1 MDPRFEAVKSDPRFA
16 APPKKKH
23 ASEALK
29 DDRFKG
35 LLDDPDF
42 NTDAAKKRPVDKR
55 GRKVPE
61 AKQHTEK
68 PTSSAPSKG
77 PKQSQALAAA
87 APQLPK
93 GKDGKHKAP
102 AKSAEAAAAEAKI
115 AAARWARARG
125 LTAMP
130 SSSEDDGDSDN
141 NEEEEEDGKGPS
153 RSSGSESD
161 ASATSAELSE
171 DSADEPLT
179 EEEEINEQDLI
190 DEWGIGVMAA
200 NPEEQVPLAPEATTR
215 LALVD
220 LDWDVVRAVDILAA
234 LNSFKTK
241 SGAVHRVTVYPS
253 DYGLQRMADEAANG
267 PKALAPPPKRKK
279 SNSDEAAGADGGSD
293 DDEDEDGAEG
303 EGDEHDSD
311 SSSDSGNEVDKL
323 RIRMYEQ
330 SKLRYYYAVAE
341 CDSAATAAALYDA
354 CDGAELGRGTGGGCK
369 LDLRFVPKETSFE
382 GRQVRDT
389 ATGVPF
395 GYTPP
400 TVFSAAL
407 QHTKPQ
413 LTWDADDAGRKKLL
427 NRKMS
432 EADLKDEDF
441 RAYLASSSGD
451 DEDDEE
457 QPTVYGG
464 PGGVQQGEG
473 AGQGSNKKQEK
484 AAAAASL
491 RDRYRALLL
500 GGGSGPKEEEEDS
513 EEEMGGDG
521 QKGGKGS
528 GKKAWGAAQEG
539 GGSGSEGSE
548 GERQGSK
555 GAAAQTVTARK
566 GGKDKGSHGL
576 EMEVTF
582 VPGLEGLKNKIEEK
596 RKSREAK
603 QAETV
608 WEAYLR
614 RKKEKAKMRKQKSR
628 GGGSSSSSSE
638 DEEPVAMTKGKGKE
652 GKGQPQAPADGA
664 AADGEGDQEAD
675 PFDDP
680 FFNDDGPAEMVPS
693 GSDEEDLPKRKA
705 LQAKGKKKGGE
716 SADDAREA
724 AELELLLLDD
734 EKLRAGKLRQES
746 KQVEQKG
753 GLEGKGKKAKRRK
766 AKRSTNSD
774 DEEAE
779 DGQALAAANFKPNL
793 ADPRFAD
800 MMTNQHFA
808 LDPTDPRF
816 RSGGGSAMFA
826 KQLAEARAL
835 QQQRRAAV
843 DKGAPQHEGTA
854 GGPGSQKGA
863 VEEPSSSQ
871 GPVEE
876 GSRAG
881 HPNGA
886 GSRSRQQ
893 LELKSMVAHLKRKQ
907 QKLGSGGGAA
917 SGLNG
922 GESKKRGREEEAGR
936 ELGDSVG
943 VAQKKKGSRQKL
955 Q

>member
-29 DDRFKG
+29 DERFKG

-42 NTDAAKKRPVDKR
+42 NTDAATKRPVDKR
-55 GRKVPE
+55 GRRVPE
-61 AKQHTEK
+61 AKQHDEK
-68 PTSSAPSKG
+68 SKSSAPSKR
-77 PKQSQALAAA
+77 PKQSQVLAEAA
-87 APQLPK
+87 APQPLK
-93 GKDGKHKAP
+93 GKDGKHKASV
-102 AKSAEAAAAEAKI
+102 KNLDTAAADAKV

-125 LTAMP
+125 LTAVP
-130 SSSEDDGDSDN
+130 SSSDGSDSDSEDK
-141 NEEEEEDGKGPS
+141 EEEEEERPS

-179 EEEEINEQDLI
+179 EDEEINEQDLI
-190 DEWGIGVMAA
+190 DE
-200 NPEEQVPLAPEATTR
+200 

-241 SGAVHRVTVYPS
+241 NGAVHRVTVYPS

-279 SNSDEAAGADGGSD
+279 SHVDGTAEAGGSSDEK
-293 DDEDEDGAEG
+293 EDEDGADG
-303 EGDEHDSD
+303 EKVEHDSD
-311 SSSDSGNEVDKL
+311 SSSDSGDEVDKL
-323 RIRMYEQ
+323 RIRLYEQ

-341 CDSAATAAALYDA
+341 CDSAATASALYEA

-369 LDLRFVPKETSFE
+369 LDLRFVPKETSFD
-382 GRQVRDT
+382 GRQVRDV

-395 GYTPP
+395 GYAPP
-400 TVFSAAL
+400 VGFSAAL

-432 EADLKDEDF
+432 ETDLKDEDF

-457 QPTVYGG
+457 QATVYGG
-464 PGGVQQGEG
+464 QGGVQQGEG
-473 AGQGSNKKQEK
+473 AGQDSNKKQEK

-500 GGGSGPKEEEEDS
+500 GGSSGPKEEEEES
-513 EEEMGGDG
+513 EQEEEDSRKGDEG
-521 QKGGKGS
+521 SENKGKGGS
-528 GKKAWGAAQEG
+528 NRSRTKAWGAAHD
-539 GGSGSEGSE
+539 GSVSEGKE
-548 GERQGSK
+548 GEPQGSR

-566 GGKDKGSHGL
+566 GGKDKGSQGL

-628 GGGSSSSSSE
+628 GGGSSSSSE
-638 DEEPVAMTKGKGKE
+638 DDEPVAATNAKGKE
-652 GKGQPQAPADGA
+652 GKGQPQAPTEGA
-664 AADGEGDQEAD
+664 AADGEGNQEAD

-693 GSDEEDLPKRKA
+693 GSDEEDLPKSKA
-705 LQAKGKKKGGE
+705 AQTKGKKKGREAGGQKE
-716 SADDAREA
+716 GDKSKGKQKKGPETTDDSREA
-724 AELELLLLDD
+724 AELELLLMDD
-734 EKLRAGKLRQES
+734 DKLRAGKLRHES
-746 KQVEQKG
+746 KQAEQKG
-753 GLEGKGKKAKRRK
+753 GPEGKGKKAK
-766 AKRSTNSD
+766 
-774 DEEAE
+774 
-779 DGQALAAANFKPNL
+779 
-793 ADPRFAD
+793 
-800 MMTNQHFA
+800 
-808 LDPTDPRF
+808 
-816 RSGGGSAMFA
+816 
-826 KQLAEARAL
+826 LAEARAL
-835 QQQRRAAV
+835 QQQRKAAAAEQ
-843 DKGAPQHEGTA
+843 APQHGGAA
-854 GGPGSQKGA
+854 GAPGDHRGA
-863 VEEPSSSQ
+863 SEAPSSLQ
-871 GPVEE
+871 GAGEE
-876 GSRAG
+876 GSGTG
-881 HPNGA
+881 HSNGA

-907 QKLGSGGGAA
+907 QKLESGGSAA
-917 SGLNG
+917 SGSNDKG
-922 GESKKRGREEEAGR
+922 NKKRGRDEEAGR
-936 ELGDSVG
+936 ERAEAVG
-943 VAQKKKGSRQKL
+943 GARKKAAGGSL
-955 Q
+955 FNT